1 MNASI
6 FYVGGSKGGVGKSKV
21 SFALID
27 YLLDDGRK
35 VLLVE
40 SDTSNPDV
48 FKAHQPHENDEL
60 VCREADLDSADGW
73 IELVN
78 IAAEFPEHFMV
89 VNSAARSNKGLEKYG
104 LTLRET
110 LGELDRDLITFWV
123 INRQRDSVELLRGFL
138 NVFPEALVHVCRN
151 LYFGSP
157 EKFERYNTSKTREII
172 ESKGQTLDFP
182 DLGDRVADK
191 LYSGRMP
198 IKKALSDLPIG
209 DRAELRRWKIACAEM
224 FRRALN
230 SEERN
235 GNRNA

>member
-21 SFALID
+21 AFALID
-27 YLLDDGRK
+27 YLLDDGKK
-35 VLLVE
+35 VLLLE

-48 FKAHQPHENDEL
+48 FKAHQPHENDAL

-89 VNSAARSNKGLEKYG
+89 INSAARSNKGLEKYG

-110 LGELDRDLITFWV
+110 LGELNRELLTFWV

-138 NVFPEALVHVCRN
+138 NVFPDAPVHVCRN
-151 LYFGSP
+151 LYFGAP
-157 EKFERYNTSKTREII
+157 EKFERYNTSKSRELI
-172 ESKGQTLDFP
+172 ERKGQTLDFP

-191 LYSGRMP
+191 LYSGRMS
-198 IKKALSDLPIG
+198 IKKALAELPIG

-224 FRRALN
+224 FGKAIKKEN
-230 SEERN
+230 
-235 GNRNA
+235 